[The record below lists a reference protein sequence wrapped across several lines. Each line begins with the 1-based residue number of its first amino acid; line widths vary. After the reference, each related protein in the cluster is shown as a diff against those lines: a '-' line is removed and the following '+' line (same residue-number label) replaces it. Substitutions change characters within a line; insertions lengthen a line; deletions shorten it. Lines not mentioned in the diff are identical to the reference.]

1 MLITNATVVTWER
14 PNRILPAH
22 AVRVDDGVIT
32 AVAPTHSLRPRSAS
46 EDVIEAGGQIVMPG
60 SICAHTHFY
69 GAFARGMALT
79 GPAPEDFP
87 QILDRLWWRID
98 RALGPDDVRASAQ
111 VCLVDAVRHGTT
123 TLFDHHA
130 SPNHIAGS
138 LDLIAEAVEQ
148 AGVRASLCYEVTD
161 RNGAEGAQ
169 AGIDENIRFMRRP
182 RGGALA
188 SMFGLHASLT
198 LSDATLERCRA
209 AAPAGMGF
217 HVHVAEHEVDE
228 RDSLDKTGQRVV
240 ARFERLGL
248 LGERSMA
255 IHCVHIDPTE
265 MEILARTRTW
275 VTHQPRSNMNNGVGA
290 APVESLI
297 AAGVR
302 VALGN
307 DGFSNAMWDEWKA
320 AYLAHKLAARD
331 PRTMPGDV
339 VADMAAYNNADL
351 ATLQFGVPIGHLAEG
366 QSADLMLVDYQPTTP
381 LTTGNLPWHI
391 LFGFQTS
398 MITATMAAGQWL
410 MRDRRLLT
418 LDEARITC
426 ESRELAGALWKRMA

>member
-1 MLITNATVVTWER
+1 MLISNATLVTWEK
-14 PNRILPAH
+14 PNRILTGNAL
-22 AVRVDDGVIT
+22 RIDEGVIT
-32 AVAPTHSLRPRSAS
+32 AIAPSAALRARSAS
-46 EDVIEAGGQIVMPG
+46 EEVLDAGGQLVMPG
-60 SICAHTHFY
+60 NICAHTHFY
-69 GAFARGMALT
+69 GAFARGLAIP
-79 GPAPEDFP
+79 GPAPADFP
-87 QILDRLWWRID
+87 QVLDRLWWRID
-98 RALGPDDVRASAQ
+98 RALEPDDVSASAQ

-130 SPNHIAGS
+130 SPNCIAGS
-138 LDLIAEAVEQ
+138 LDLIAGAVEQ

-161 RNGAEGAQ
+161 RNGPEGAQ
-169 AGIDENIRFMRRP
+169 AGIEENIRYARRP
-182 RGGALA
+182 RGGTLA

-198 LSDATLERCRA
+198 LSDATLQRCRA

-228 RDSLDKTGQRVV
+228 HDCLEKTGQRVV
-240 ARFERLGL
+240 ARFERLGV

-255 IHCVHIDPTE
+255 IHCVHVDPSE

-290 APVESLI
+290 APVEALI

-320 AYLAHKLAARD
+320 AYLAQKLAARD
-331 PRTMPGDV
+331 PRRMPGDLV
-339 VADMAAYNNADL
+339 IEIAAYNNADL
-351 ATLQFGVPIGHLAEG
+351 ASLHFGLPIGRLTEG
-366 QSADLMLVDYQPTTP
+366 SAADVMLVDYQPTTP
-381 LTTGNLPWHI
+381 LTAGNLPWHI
-391 LFGFQTS
+391 LFGFQSSMVTS
-398 MITATMAAGQWL
+398 TMAAGRWL

-418 LDEARITC
+418 MDEKRITR
-426 ESRELAGALWKRMA
+426 ESRELAAAVWKRVA